1 MTQLRNDLAEI
12 FPVDDAFVFGRDFLY
27 WEEVGIIRG
36 ELFRNLLICVAV
48 VCTIVCLMIP
58 RPKLAAMTLMCIVLS
73 IVNVLGFAYFWGD
86 DEKRPHTT
94 INGTSTIYILIAC
107 GLAVDYSA
115 HIAHAFNNAKG
126 SANHR
131 VLHALEVV
139 GPCVFHGFVTL
150 MLATVP
156 LSQSVTYVFRTFF
169 KMFFLVGL
177 HGGFHGLFLLPV
189 LLATFGGDNLEHDEK
204 PRPSTPPSW
213 KWGSH

>member
-1 MTQLRNDLAEI
+1 MELEVWESAFSAGQRRFLQKICHRKMPRCKEYEADEQDPAKYCDYDKGLLGARSSFTIRKRETTTGGMRYDAMTQLRNDLAEI

-94 INGTSTIYILIAC
+94 INGTSTIY
-107 GLAVDYSA
+107 V
-115 HIAHAFNNAKG
+115 
-126 SANHR
+126 R
-131 VLHALEVV
+131 
-139 GPCVFHGFVTL
+139 
-150 MLATVP
+150 
-156 LSQSVTYVFRTFF
+156 QS
-169 KMFFLVGL
+169 L
-177 HGGFHGLFLLPV
+177 
-189 LLATFGGDNLEHDEK
+189 
-204 PRPSTPPSW
+204 
-213 KWGSH
+213 